1 MPALRPPMRLPLLLA
16 CLLWLPSLLTAAEGD
31 IQPVPALTSP
41 VTDLADLLPPGEED
55 ALTSRLQAFSL
66 EKGSQI
72 AVLIVPTTQPEDI
85 FSYSFRV
92 ADNWKLGRKGVDD
105 GVLLVIAVQDR
116 KTNLQVGYGLE
127 GAIPDARAKQILEDI
142 IRPRFQAGDFP
153 GGVNAGV
160 DALMKLINGEALP
173 APSQVKTGNIDG
185 NPLLIAI
192 IAGIFVGLIVRA
204 IFGRFFGG
212 LAGGGVALIL
222 ALLLGAAITVALMA
236 AVFAGLGV
244 GANGNGGRGRH
255 GGLGGGSFGGG
266 GFGGGGGGFSGG
278 GGGFGG
284 GGASGGW

>member
-1 MPALRPPMRLPLLLA
+1 MRLSTLLLA

-55 ALTSRLQAFSL
+55 ALTSRLLAFSL

-160 DALMKLINGEALP
+160 DALMTLINGEALP
-173 APSQVKTGNIDG
+173 APSKKNSHNNSGNGIV
-185 NPLLIAI
+185 IAVVVGM
-192 IAGIFVGLIVRA
+192 IAGFFIRA

-212 LAGGGVALIL
+212 LAGGGIALAL
-222 ALLLGAAITVALMA
+222 ALLLGVALTAALMA
-236 AVFAGLGV
+236 AVFAGLGAS
-244 GANGNGGRGRH
+244 GAGDGRRLGGGRH
-255 GGLGGGSFGGG
+255 GGFGGGSFGGG